1 MSREGSRPSS
11 GSRRLSGGAIALIV
25 GAAVL
30 LIFVFQNTEDVK
42 FDFLFLGFT
51 WPMWLYTFV
60 VAAFGGLLWYGV
72 EVLRRH
78 RGGGNRH

>member
-1 MSREGSRPSS
+1 VSGPDAKSS
-11 GSRRLSGGAIALIV
+11 GGRLSGGAIALIV

-30 LIFVFQNTEDVK
+30 LVFVFQNTEDVK
-42 FDFLFLGFT
+42 FDFLFLSFT

-72 EVLRRH
+72 EVTRRH
-78 RGGGNRH
+78 RGGGD

>member
-1 MSREGSRPSS
+1 MSEDRAPSEG
-11 GSRRLSGGAIALIV
+11 RRISGGAIALIV

-60 VAAFGGLLWYGV
+60 VAAFGALLWYGI

-78 RGGGNRH
+78 RGGGHH

>member
-1 MSREGSRPSS
+1 M
-11 GSRRLSGGAIALIV
+11 SGGAIALIV

-78 RGGGNRH
+78 RCD

>member
-1 MSREGSRPSS
+1 MSREGSRESA
-11 GSRRLSGGAIALIV
+11 GGRKLGGGAIALIV

-30 LIFVFQNTEDVK
+30 LIFVFQNTEDVE
-42 FDFLFLGFT
+42 FDFLFLAFT

-72 EVLRRH
+72 EVMRRH
-78 RGGGNRH
+78 RD

>member
-1 MSREGSRPSS
+1 LSS
-11 GSRRLSGGAIALIV
+11 GAIALIV

-42 FDFLFLGFT
+42 FDFLFFDFT

-60 VAAFGGLLWYGV
+60 VAAFGGLLWYGI
-72 EVLRRH
+72 ELLRRH
-78 RGGGNRH
+78 RGND

>member
-1 MSREGSRPSS
+1 MSRDARRASS
-11 GSRRLSGGAIALIV
+11 ESRRLSAGAIALVV

-60 VAAFGGLLWYGV
+60 VAAFGGLLWFGV
-72 EVLRRH
+72 EMLRRR
-78 RGGGNRH
+78 RGGGDHH

>member
-72 EVLRRH
+72 EVMRRH
-78 RGGGNRH
+78 RD

>member
-1 MSREGSRPSS
+1 MNDTAKPEG
-11 GSRRLSGGAIALIV
+11 RRLSGGAIAVIV
-25 GAAVL
+25 GAVVL
-30 LIFVFQNTEDVK
+30 LVFVFQNTEDVK

-72 EVLRRH
+72 EVMRRH
-78 RGGGNRH
+78 RGGGDGH